1 MEVYYAIMLF
11 ILGTILG
18 SFYNVVGYRLPKGQS
33 IVAPPSHCPNC
44 NHRLK
49 FYELIP
55 IFSFLFLGRKCLKCK
70 QKISWFYM
78 IFELITGILF
88 MVSYLIFGFSMELV
102 LSLTLISVLLIV
114 IISDYQT
121 LIIPDEVLIFG
132 LITMSIEIIVIHG
145 MKGLL
150 CSYLS
155 GIIAFVFML
164 LLKLF
169 GDKVFKK
176 ESMGGG
182 DIKLMFLIGMTLN
195 WEGALISL
203 FLASFIALPISLIIL
218 AIKKDHVIPFGPFL
232 SIATIILFLTKF
244 DITNL
249 MNVLVK

>member
-1 MEVYYAIMLF
+1 MEVYYAVVLF
-11 ILGTILG
+11 IFGTVLG
-18 SFYNVVGYRLPKGQS
+18 SFYNVVGYRLPKGES
-33 IVAPPSHCPNC
+33 IVSPPSHCPNC
-44 NHRLK
+44 NHRLTPL
-49 FYELIP
+49 ELIP
-55 IFSFLFLGRKCLKCK
+55 IFSFLFLGRKCRVCK

-78 IFELITGILF
+78 IFELITGTLF
-88 MVSYLIFGFSMELV
+88 MVSYLIFGMSIELV
-102 LSLTLISVLLIV
+102 LALTLISVLLII

-132 LITMSIEIIVIHG
+132 LIAMSIEIIIMKG
-145 MKGLL
+145 IKGLL
-150 CSYLS
+150 FSYL
-155 GIIAFVFML
+155 GGFIAFILML

-182 DIKLMFLIGMTLN
+182 DIKLMFLIGMVLN

-244 DITNL
+244 DINNL
-249 MNVLVK
+249 MNLLVK

>member
-1 MEVYYAIMLF
+1 MEVYYMIVFF
-11 ILGTILG
+11 ILGTVLG
-18 SFYNVVGYRLPKGQS
+18 SFYNVVAYRLPKGES
-33 IVAPPSHCPNC
+33 IVTPPSHCPNC
-44 NHRLK
+44 NHRLTPL
-49 FYELIP
+49 ELIP
-55 IFSFLFLGRKCLKCK
+55 IFSFLFLGRKCRNCK

-78 IFELITGILF
+78 IFELITGLLF
-88 MVSYLIFGFSMELV
+88 MVSYLIFGLSMEL
-102 LSLTLISVLLIV
+102 LLALTIISVLLIV

-132 LITMSIEIIVIHG
+132 LIAMSIEIIIMHG
-145 MKGLL
+145 IKELL
-150 CSYLS
+150 FSYLS
-155 GIIAFVFML
+155 GLIAFAFML

-182 DIKLMFLIGMTLN
+182 DIKLMFLIGMVLN

-232 SIATIILFLTKF
+232 SVATIILFLTKF
-244 DITNL
+244 DINNL
-249 MNVLVK
+249 MNILVK